1 MRQGTIWFSGI
12 ILLVVIYLLSVP
24 ALAHVPVFGGGG
36 KSPETAIRIEDPS
49 KSRVLYGQLAPGDL
63 RYYSFKMEKGERIVL
78 GPIIPVE
85 QGNEGFIP
93 NLIFIGP
100 GLVDEGKLPE
110 TLEVPEGYGAKV
122 LSYSLPESPVYEGF
136 TPSVFYSL
144 DKLDIKAPE
153 SGIYYAAVGEIREA
167 SMRKGEDAIQEKG
180 LQEKGLQE
188 KDLQEKDLQ
197 EKGLQEKDLQEK
209 DLQKREIMKEG
220 NYWTVGNYG
229 LVIGYRESFTL
240 KEWISI
246 PLNQIKVYRWEG
258 QSLLLI
264 FTPLALTL
272 AAGLL
277 AIFFKRESVAEFN
290 PARLSGILAGLFF
303 LGTGASYTFQMLISL
318 SKSSYS
324 SEIFITLIL
333 ILVSIGL
340 GIIAIVLCIKD
351 ENYGTGSTRKRIYFS
366 CLGLTGLLF
375 WAGWFIGSL
384 LAFEAAVLPWKR
396 KG

>member
-12 ILLVVIYLLSVP
+12 ILLIVIYLLSVP
-24 ALAHVPVFGGGG
+24 ALAHVPVFGGEG

-136 TPSVFYSL
+136 TPCVFYSL

-153 SGIYYAAVGEIREA
+153 SGIYCAAVGEIREA
-167 SMRKGEDAIQEKG
+167 SPRKGEGAI
-180 LQEKGLQE
+180 
-188 KDLQEKDLQ
+188 
-197 EKGLQEKDLQEK
+197 QEK
-209 DLQKREIMKEG
+209 DLQKKDLQKKDLQKKELQKKEFMKEG

-229 LVIGYRESFTL
+229 LVIGYRETFTL

-246 PLNQIKVYRWEG
+246 PLNQIKIYRWEG

-277 AIFFKRESVAEFN
+277 AIFFKRETVAEFN

-351 ENYGTGSTRKRIYFS
+351 ENYGTGSTRERIYFS

-375 WAGWFIGSL
+375 WAGWFIGPL
-384 LAFEAAVLPWKR
+384 LAFEAAVLSWKR